1 MNCPKC
7 NYPAAP
13 NQKFCENCGA
23 PIAQVQIDVERTMA
37 ADVDDIPAVPQQ
49 PEQSARQSPVPQ
61 QAEPQVQPIPQ
72 EAEPQV
78 QPIPQQAEP
87 QVQSDPQ
94 AAEPQVQPIPQE
106 AEPQVQPAPQEAEPQ
121 VQPAPQ
127 QAEPQVQSAQQSD
140 APEWPEGGSV
150 ASAWQTPAKDYSQMY
165 QEYNKPSQ
173 FSNGQNNSYGYS
185 VPGGQSSGY
194 GYSVPG
200 GTVKTV
206 NKKKVAIIVASA
218 VVAVGL
224 IVALIIIIASCA
236 VGSHSIKNADGVEIA
251 SDSSIHPNDS
261 DAEQKINAM
270 LQNNGLT
277 GTNTGISYMQYY
289 AKGNAAVQE
298 EKLLSKA
305 SDQEKSTYRA
315 TMESQLNGAEAKL
328 PSYRAASGVDDM
340 VCVYVLLDAD
350 NSIIYQKV
358 IK

>member
-1 MNCPKC
+1 M
-7 NYPAAP
+7 PAKDNFFTRFKNTAA
-13 NQKFCENCGA
+13 QKVNRFLYGDRDNGYGYSSGA
-23 PIAQVQIDVERTMA
+23 VY
-37 ADVDDIPAVPQQ
+37 DVDEPPYE
-49 PEQSARQSPVPQ
+49 PEQ
-61 QAEPQVQPIPQ
+61 QA
-72 EAEPQV
+72 
-78 QPIPQQAEP
+78 
-87 QVQSDPQ
+87 SWSN
-94 AAEPQVQPIPQE
+94 
-106 AEPQVQPAPQEAEPQ
+106 PAPQEAEPYVQ
-121 VQPAPQ
+121 PVQPAPQ
-127 QAEPQVQSAQQSD
+127 AAQQPVQPAPQVTEQPVQPATQAD
-140 APEWPEGGSV
+140 DNVWPEGGSV
-150 ASAWQTPAKDYSQMY
+150 ASAWQTPVKDFSQMY
-165 QEYNKPSQ
+165 ENYNKPSQ
-173 FSNGQNNSYGYS
+173 FSNGQNNSYGYA
-185 VPGGQSSGY
+185 VPGGQNNGY
-194 GYSVPG
+194 GYAIPGGTVPG

-206 NKKKVAIIVASA
+206 NKKKIAIIITSA

-236 VGSHSIKNADGVEIA
+236 GGSHSIKNADGVEIA

-350 NSIIYQKV
+350 NSVIYQKV

>member
-1 MNCPKC
+1 M
-7 NYPAAP
+7 
-13 NQKFCENCGA
+13 
-23 PIAQVQIDVERTMA
+23 
-37 ADVDDIPAVPQQ
+37 
-49 PEQSARQSPVPQ
+49 
-61 QAEPQVQPIPQ
+61 
-72 EAEPQV
+72 
-78 QPIPQQAEP
+78 
-87 QVQSDPQ
+87 
-94 AAEPQVQPIPQE
+94 
-106 AEPQVQPAPQEAEPQ
+106 
-121 VQPAPQ
+121 
-127 QAEPQVQSAQQSD
+127 
-140 APEWPEGGSV
+140 WPEGGSV
-150 ASAWQTPAKDYSQMY
+150 ASAWQTPVKDFSQMY
-165 QEYNKPSQ
+165 ENYNKPSQ
-173 FSNGQNNSYGYS
+173 FSNGQNNSYGYA
-185 VPGGQSSGY
+185 VPGGQNNGY
-194 GYSVPG
+194 GYAIPGGTVPG

-206 NKKKVAIIVASA
+206 NKKKIAIIITSA

-236 VGSHSIKNADGVEIA
+236 GGSHSIKNAAGVEIA

-350 NSIIYQKV
+350 NSVIYQKV

>member
-7 NYPAAP
+7 NYPTAP

-23 PIAQVQIDVERTMA
+23 VLGQAQIDVERTMA
-37 ADVDDIPAVPQQ
+37 ADFDEVPEVPQQ
-49 PEQSARQSPVPQ
+49 PEQ
-61 QAEPQVQPIPQ
+61 QA
-72 EAEPQV
+72 
-78 QPIPQQAEP
+78 
-87 QVQSDPQ
+87 SWSN
-94 AAEPQVQPIPQE
+94 
-106 AEPQVQPAPQEAEPQ
+106 PAPQEAEPYVQ
-121 VQPAPQ
+121 PVQPAPQ
-127 QAEPQVQSAQQSD
+127 AAQQPVQPAPQVTEQPVQP
-140 APEWPEGGSV
+140 APQVTEQPVQPATQADDNVWPEGGSV
-150 ASAWQTPAKDYSQMY
+150 ASAWQTPVKDFSQMY
-165 QEYNKPSQ
+165 ENYNKPSQ
-173 FSNGQNNSYGYS
+173 FSNGQNNSYGYA
-185 VPGGQSSGY
+185 VPGGQNNGY
-194 GYSVPG
+194 GYAIPGGTVPG

-206 NKKKVAIIVASA
+206 NKKKIAIIITSA

-236 VGSHSIKNADGVEIA
+236 GGSHSIKNADGVEIA

-350 NSIIYQKV
+350 NSVIYQKV

>member
-1 MNCPKC
+1 MAIKVAFHNLGCKV
-7 NYPAAP
+7 NSYETEAMLAGL
-13 NQKFCENCGA
+13 KKRGF
-23 PIAQVQIDVERTMA
+23 VEVPFEEG
-37 ADVDDIPAVPQQ
+37 ADVYVINTCTVTNIADRK
-49 PEQSARQSPVPQ
+49 SRQMLHR
-61 QAEPQVQPIPQ
+61 AK
-72 EAEPQV
+72 AM
-78 QPIPQQAEP
+78 
-87 QVQSDPQ
+87 DP
-94 AAEPQVQPIPQE
+94 
-106 AEPQVQPAPQEAEPQ
+106 
-121 VQPAPQ
+121 
-127 QAEPQVQSAQQSD
+127 D
-140 APEWPEGGSV
+140 A
-150 ASAWQTPAKDYSQMY
+150 
-165 QEYNKPSQ
+165 
-173 FSNGQNNSYGYS
+173 
-185 VPGGQSSGY
+185 
-194 GYSVPG
+194 
-200 GTVKTV
+200 
-206 NKKKVAIIVASA
+206 A

-236 VGSHSIKNADGVEIA
+236 GGSHSIKNADGVEIA